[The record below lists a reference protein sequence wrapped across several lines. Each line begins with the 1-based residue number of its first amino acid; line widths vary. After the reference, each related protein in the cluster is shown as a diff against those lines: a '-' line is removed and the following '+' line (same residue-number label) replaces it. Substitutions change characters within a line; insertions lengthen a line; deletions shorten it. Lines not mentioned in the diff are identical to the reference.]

1 MSRSRACSGSRS
13 ERLVREMPT
22 GRDARGRPAQPER
35 LAEAVGRFAD
45 EVAPETPQAEV
56 QTVWAGAVGDR
67 IAAVTTV
74 SEERE
79 GVVYVE
85 CESAVWAEELGLM
98 EARIRES
105 LNDALEARGGP
116 PVERLSFRSA

>member
-1 MSRSRACSGSRS
+1 
-13 ERLVREMPT
+13 MPT
-22 GRDARGRPAQPER
+22 GRDERGRPAQPER

-56 QTVWAGAVGDR
+56 QAVWAGAVGDR

-105 LNDALEARGGP
+105 LNGALKARGGP